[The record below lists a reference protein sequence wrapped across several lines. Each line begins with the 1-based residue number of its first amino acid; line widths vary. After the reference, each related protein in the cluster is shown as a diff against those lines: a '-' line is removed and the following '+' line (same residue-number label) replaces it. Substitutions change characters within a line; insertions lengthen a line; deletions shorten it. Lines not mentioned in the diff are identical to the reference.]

1 MQKLSDL
8 LNHRNTRFRAS
19 DSDTIIQA
27 DRSACIA
34 RGADPPRTSATA
46 AMVDSSIGYLGHWDR
61 LFARRQRRLHRL
73 AWSISADLGGSFSSS
88 RLRPPLHLS
97 SVRPL
102 PSIEIHTAEAA
113 EVRDMVKRQHAER
126 RARWRVWLAPVCG
139 SRKRA
144 FSGAA
149 TPPSGVHL
157 LAAAGPWCWDAGDA
171 WRVWLA
177 PVCGSRKR
185 AFSGAATP
193 PSGVHLLA
201 AAGPWC

>member
-1 MQKLSDL
+1 MYTPNLFQHNKCTIINAEALFAKSP
-8 LNHRNTRFRAS
+8 RNTRFRAS

-46 AMVDSSIGYLGHWDR
+46 AMGWLQYRLLGTGSLLGGNDDSIDLLGSSLRIWEEASAAAGGCGHPSTSPQCLLSPPSR
-61 LFARRQRRLHRL
+61 STRRRQQRCATWWR
-73 AWSISADLGGSFSSS
+73 GSTPSGEPVGESG
-88 RLRPPLHLS
+88 LLLS
-97 SVRPL
+97 GL
-102 PSIEIHTAEAA
+102 
-113 EVRDMVKRQHAER
+113 
-126 RARWRVWLAPVCG
+126 VCG

-171 WRVWLA
+171 SSLTT
-177 PVCGSRKR
+177 G
-185 AFSGAATP
+185 
-193 PSGVHLLA
+193 
-201 AAGPWC
+201 